1 MIAREN
7 CWKKGWGYVLWQT
20 FAPGEDT
27 FSGTMM
33 VEMDRGYADGSLQL
47 RGDKTRDVERPA
59 SFLCQDCLDST
70 LASILEEG
78 YGVGI
83 VNFKNQGTA
92 CAGEKHIW
100 CYFGRFLLNSE
111 TAHR

>member
-1 MIAREN
+1 
-7 CWKKGWGYVLWQT
+7 
-20 FAPGEDT
+20 
-27 FSGTMM
+27 MM

-83 VNFKNQGTA
+83 VNFKTRELRVL
-92 CAGEKHIW
+92 EKNI
-100 CYFGRFLLNSE
+100 YGITLGDFY
-111 TAHR
+111 